1 MPESYFKYLHAV
13 ITLLWA
19 LSSLQA
25 QQDTT
30 IFAPTGATWYYST
43 WVGSPYPELLKFVV
57 EGEIELNDTIASV
70 LKFYS
75 GESGELIAV
84 DGLEKYVFTS
94 GDQVYYWVH
103 DGFYLL
109 YDFGAETGDTITSRV
124 EDFPY
129 SLSCWGDFSGG
140 PFNFSYTIDSI
151 GTIQIDGQIL
161 RTQYVTPLFTDDI
174 GWIIESPVI
183 ERFGQFNQSA
193 FWWGRGQGCSLG
205 GFPGELRCYEDE
217 DLFFKNPFTQ
227 FDLECDYIT
236 GVEDLVEKP
245 FLLYPNPASDF
256 IQLPAM
262 SQIISLYNCEGQKIS
277 SYNDVDQIEISNLSS
292 GVYFVHYQYNDYWHT
307 ERFIKQ

>member
-1 MPESYFKYLHAV
+1 M
-13 ITLLWA
+13 
-19 LSSLQA
+19 
-25 QQDTT
+25 
-30 IFAPTGATWYYST
+30 
-43 WVGSPYPELLKFVV
+43 
-57 EGEIELNDTIASV
+57 
-70 LKFYS
+70 
-75 GESGELIAV
+75 
-84 DGLEKYVFTS
+84 
-94 GDQVYYWVH
+94 
-103 DGFYLL
+103 
-109 YDFGAETGDTITSRV
+109 
-124 EDFPY
+124 
-129 SLSCWGDFSGG
+129 
-140 PFNFSYTIDSI
+140 
-151 GTIQIDGQIL
+151 
-161 RTQYVTPLFTDDI
+161 TPLFTDDI

-217 DLFFKNPFTQ
+217 DLYFKNPFTQ